1 MISLEGAT
9 FDYGRTRALAPT
21 TTRFD
26 AGSLVALMG
35 PNGSGKTTLL
45 KLLGGLLRPTAGSVR
60 TPADFTVAH
69 VDQHQHQHRWMPL
82 TVAEVLRMSQYG
94 SRPFPWPL
102 SKDQKVRIA
111 EAAERLEVTDL
122 TKRSFSELSGGQRQ
136 RVLIADA
143 VATGAQCLLL
153 DEPITGLDLPSQE
166 NILQVLGAERD
177 AGRLVVL
184 STHHLD
190 EARRCERVVLLN
202 GEIVADGAP
211 DQTLTAENLAD
222 TFGARVIGEV
232 GERTIVLDDHGHGS
246 HQHT

>member
-1 MISLEGAT
+1 MIELKGVA

-21 TTRFD
+21 TINFD

-45 KLLGGLLRPTAGSVR
+45 KLLAGLLRPTEGSI
-60 TPADFTVAH
+60 TKPTDLGAAY

-102 SKDQKVRIA
+102 SKDQKGRIA
-111 EAAERLEVTDL
+111 EAAERLQVADL

-143 VATGAQCLLL
+143 VATDAQCLLL

-166 NILQVLGAERD
+166 RILHVLSAERD

-190 EARRCERVVLLN
+190 EARRCDRVVLLK
-202 GEIVADGAP
+202 GQIVADGSP
-211 DQTLTAENLAD
+211 EQTLTAEHLAA

-232 GERTIVLDDHGHGS
+232 GERAIVLDDHGHGS
-246 HQHT
+246 HQH